1 MSYRTVRIIRHPV
14 DEIPDC
20 GRIEVR
26 VSYFFEYDDNKG
38 RCLRPDAM
46 TQEQALEAAK
56 KLARE
61 EQDRLDGGG
70 NVG

>member
-1 MSYRTVRIIRHPV
+1 MSYRTVRIIKHTV
-14 DEIPDC
+14 DTIPDC

-38 RCLRPDAM
+38 RRLRPDAM

-56 KLARE
+56 ALARD
-61 EQDRLDGGG
+61 EQEKMK
-70 NVG
+70 